1 MCSAVFSALACSSTA
16 WPGSALCLS
25 WEALNGPSSEPGS
38 MCLHSQNAGLF
49 LLADTPH
56 SALFTCLSPLNTGSV
71 RPQSQPRGYPRMEW
85 SISLQLAFS
94 KQVLLL
100 ETAIIQ
106 LHSKSSKS
114 LSRYQVLSHAP
125 GPVVSKCFP
134 HDDASIPYSHLTID
148 NCWDLTYAA
157 HLLFLLGEVMLKCVC
172 YTFSLHFPWNW
183 SPVSLSG

>member
-114 LSRYQVLSHAP
+114 LADI
-125 GPVVSKCFP
+125 KCFP
-134 HDDASIPYSHLTID
+134 THQALLSQSVSRMTMH
-148 NCWDLTYAA
+148 
-157 HLLFLLGEVMLKCVC
+157 LFLTAILL
-172 YTFSLHFPWNW
+172 
-183 SPVSLSG
+183 